1 MNASDTLMKLSGYH
15 WAILLAP
22 KDVPLSTSEDKDSIR
37 WDVTNEDNPANNWR
51 FRRAPVNQFLSI
63 SLCARILLAKFDA
76 KDRESTLVSVGEVL
90 ESVEI
95 KQSNPTFTCRVWILI
110 AVQALENNGLIKLNV
125 PPVGLEASVTAF
137 GDKCMGDIQSRK
149 VGIAKGGAPAI
160 PVLDMRSTK

>member
-63 SLCARILLAKFDA
+63 SLCARIRLMQNIASQPWFLWARCWSPLKSSKVTRPSLAGYGFWLLSKPLRIMASWN
-76 KDRESTLVSVGEVL
+76 EMYL
-90 ESVEI
+90 
-95 KQSNPTFTCRVWILI
+95 Q
-110 AVQALENNGLIKLNV
+110 QALRLAL
-125 PPVGLEASVTAF
+125 LLF
-137 GDKCMGDIQSRK
+137 GDKCIGDIQSRK
-149 VGIAKGGAPAI
+149 VGIAKGGAPVI
-160 PVLDMRSTK
+160 PVLDMWSTK